1 MIVKNEQYPLLSL
14 RNDAVFKMFFSKKEN
29 EEQLRGFLK
38 ATTNLTDE
46 DLAVIEVKN
55 PTLTK
60 ENVGDKDFV
69 VDVRITSASGDR
81 LNMEMQMQNHDGFIE
96 RMVSYNA
103 RQYASQ
109 LKKGEDY
116 VKLKASISLI
126 VTNFELFDDT
136 DEAYEYITYRRTN
149 GKIFTNGQQ
158 FHTLDLT
165 KLSNDRVE
173 GYHIWGSLF
182 RVKNSEELKSV
193 MIKSEEMKQAGEKL
207 LELSEDEQAREI
219 ARAREESQWAW
230 QHTLYHTEERAREEG
245 HAEGHQAGANEKAIE
260 MAKATLREGLDEE
273 IVAKI
278 SGLSIDEIMVLARGD
293 QDV

>member
-1 MIVKNEQYPLLSL
+1 MIVENQQHPLLSL

-29 EEQLRGFLK
+29 EEELREFLK
-38 ATTNLTDE
+38 AMTNLTDE
-46 DLAVIEVKN
+46 DLAFVEVKN

-69 VDVRITSASGDR
+69 VDIRITSASGDR
-81 LNMEMQMQNHDGFIE
+81 LNMEMQMQNHDGFTR
-96 RMVSYNA
+96 RMTSYNA

-109 LKKGEDY
+109 LKKGEAY

-165 KLSNDRVE
+165 KLSNDRME
-173 GYHIWGSLF
+173 DYHIWGSLF
-182 RVKNSEELKSV
+182 KARNSEELKEV
-193 MIKSEEMKQAGEKL
+193 MAKSEKMKHAGEKL
-207 LELSEDEQAREI
+207 LQLSADEEAREI

-230 QHTLYHTEERAREEG
+230 KHTLYHTEERAREE
-245 HAEGHQAGANEKAIE
+245 EKVEIARRMLADGVPLETISKYSELPIE
-260 MAKATLREGLDEE
+260 
-273 IVAKI
+273 
-278 SGLSIDEIMVLARGD
+278 SIKGLARD
-293 QDV
+293 DEDV